1 MTQAVSQLNKTQHI
15 SIQDFYTLIGDRPEI
30 RCELEDGELISM
42 LSEPISNSLVSRRL
56 FIALAKYIPLNYLT
70 YKEVFIE
77 VSGLRV
83 RNPDLLILGEECFN
97 ALEQITQS
105 TITQDMPPP
114 LVAIEIVAPNRENIA
129 RDYRYKRSE
138 YAARGIS
145 EYWIVDPEPKK
156 ITVLSL
162 LDGFYDEVIYTGAD
176 KISSPALPEIEIKV
190 NEIL

>member
-97 ALEQITQS
+97 ALEQITQG

-114 LVAIEIVAPNRENIA
+114 LVAIEIIGPNRENIA